1 MQYNSASVLTTQK
14 KCTSELTNEK
24 LLIFTSQL
32 HRLICLVTLCLCSIT
47 YSFAQDNTDCNAILT
62 HGIYNYDEIK
72 SNSQYQ
78 RDYLNYLY
86 EANFQSSSQATAAG
100 IDLSVPIPGTDII
113 LGGSGNFDS
122 KKYQEWRHTYSTT
135 QTEHVKYDQA
145 YARVRSYISVP
156 LIQAWTTCVM
166 KNEPGVVIGFY
177 PIDDKKVELR
187 TRYAPG
193 SDGISD
199 ARLTTAPEIIG
210 GTLATPAS
218 ANGLRKNAI
227 LTNAIK
233 SVTLNRK
240 PGQTLKVTLHTNRG
254 DKSLTYPAPP
264 VGVIVRFVASPSQ
277 LYTGDVASLSWETNA
292 LGDIKLDNEAVN
304 ATDSRTIKPIQ
315 STTYTLTGKTVTGT
329 VATQKVTVN
338 VVPRPRTIVSGEVDI
353 EVPAWA
359 DGKDDDTNISFAV
372 KTQTELLIADGSKW
386 GPGDKLEL
394 DPGTGTIVM
403 TMRTTDIPTLT
414 IDNLPRIHFSV
425 HKHPNG
431 GDKMTFAAHGRFHLS
446 DGTLATFNT
455 DYLRLQDNDPQS
467 WDGFLN
473 VSFAPAT
480 PQPIAMAQPAPSTTT
495 PTQPIAKNTVK
506 PRKPKLIT
514 QKPRRR
520 RQ

>member
-1 MQYNSASVLTTQK
+1 MQHVSTFALKAQKQCNSILTTKEISIFFAK
-14 KCTSELTNEK
+14 KIQRLT
-24 LLIFTSQL
+24 
-32 HRLICLVTLCLCSIT
+32 CSVILYLSFIT
-47 YSFAQDNTDCNAILT
+47 YGFAQDNTDCNAVLS

-86 EANFQSSSQATAAG
+86 EADFQSSSEATKAG

-122 KKYQEWRHTYSTT
+122 KKYQEWRHTYITT
-135 QTEHVKYDQA
+135 VKEHVKYDQA
-145 YARVRSYISVP
+145 YARTWSYISVP

-166 KNEPGVVIGFY
+166 RNETGPVLGFY

-187 TRYAPG
+187 AKYVG
-193 SDGISD
+193 QGGVDD
-199 ARLTTAPEIIG
+199 ARLTDALEITG
-210 GTLATPAS
+210 ATLATAITS
-218 ANGLRKNAI
+218 NSLRKNA
-227 LTNAIK
+227 LLNTAIK

-264 VGVIVRFVASPSQ
+264 VGVIVRFVASPTQ
-277 LYTGDVASLSWETNA
+277 IYTGDVASLSWETNA
-292 LGDIKLDNEAVN
+292 LSNIKLDNEDVN
-304 ATDSRTIKPIQ
+304 AIDSRTIKPSQ
-315 STTYTLTGKTVTGT
+315 STTYTLMGKTANGSVT
-329 VATQKVTVN
+329 TQKVTVN

-359 DGKDDDTNISFAV
+359 DGKDDDTNISFSI
-372 KTQTELLIADGSKW
+372 KTQNELLIADGSKW

-394 DPGTGTIVM
+394 NPGTGTIVM
-403 TMRTTDIPTLT
+403 TMRTTDISTLD
-414 IDNLPRIHFSV
+414 INNLPRVHFSV

-446 DGTLATFNT
+446 DGSVATFGT
-455 DYLRLQDNDPQS
+455 DYLRMQDNDPQS
-467 WDGFLN
+467 WDGLLN
-473 VSFAPAT
+473 VSV
-480 PQPIAMAQPAPSTTT
+480 PQAASQPVAVAQPAPPVVKAAQPVATTIPKKQKT
-495 PTQPIAKNTVK
+495 KPIA
-506 PRKPKLIT
+506 

-520 RQ
+520 HP